1 MQTKSL
7 HQIKMEDTKKNK
19 PNMLTDSDYFLRDK
33 EKEML
38 EGNPNT
44 VDITGTT
51 NSSVEEALQKK
62 LVSLEIKMAQMTAEA
77 DTLSKVQK
85 NMKNKKDNAP
95 NEGDA
100 EGNTEGNT
108 EGGK

>member
-1 MQTKSL
+1 MSTKSL

-33 EKEML
+33 EKERL

-44 VDITGTT
+44 VDITWTT

-62 LVSLEIKMAQMTAEA
+62 LVSLEVEMNRMMAEA
-77 DTLSKVQK
+77 ESLAKVQK
-85 NMKNKKDNAP
+85 SVKNKKDTTP

-100 EGNTEGNT
+100 EGNTEG
-108 EGGK
+108 GK

>member
-1 MQTKSL
+1 MTTKSL
-7 HQIKMEDTKKNK
+7 HQLKMEDTKKNK

-62 LVSLEIKMAQMTAEA
+62 LVSLEIEMNRMMAEA
-77 DTLSKVQK
+77 ESLSKVQK
-85 NMKNKKDNAP
+85 SVKNKKDNTP

-100 EGNTEGNT
+100 EGNTEG
-108 EGGK
+108 GK